1 MPGDI
6 NEGIASMG
14 KHRRPSHAV
23 RYVRTVQAKSLI
35 KAPQNVSL
43 GRATGGVVA
52 LTLVL
57 GGLGAEAAAASTHGS
72 DHINA
77 GQSVRD
83 GHVGMSHSLA
93 SPGPVSGRPWM
104 Y

>member
-1 MPGDI
+1 
-6 NEGIASMG
+6 MG
-14 KHRRPSHAV
+14 KHRRPSHAS
-23 RYVRTVQAKSLI
+23 RYVRAVHDKGLI

-57 GGLGAEAAAASTHGS
+57 GGLGAEAAAASTHSVG
-72 DHINA
+72 DHVNA
-77 GQSVRD
+77 GQNVRD
-83 GHVGMSHSLA
+83 GRTGTSHALA
-93 SPGPVSGRPWM
+93 SPNPISQRPWM